1 MNKSAQLL
9 TTGAAGPRRC
19 AVRRICR
26 RRGDRIHGGV
36 EAMARRAN
44 VKKGKRESVLVARL
58 ERATY

>member
-9 TTGAAGPRRC
+9 TLGAAGPRRC
-19 AVRRICR
+19 AVRQIR
-26 RRGDRIHGGV
+26 RRRSDRIHGAA
-36 EAMARRAN
+36 EATPRRAN